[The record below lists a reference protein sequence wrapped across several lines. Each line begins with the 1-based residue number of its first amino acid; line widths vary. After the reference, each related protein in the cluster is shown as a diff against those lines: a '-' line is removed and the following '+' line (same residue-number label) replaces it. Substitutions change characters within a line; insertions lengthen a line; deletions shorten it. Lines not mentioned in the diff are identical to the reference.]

1 METNPGDIS
10 RSLATIG
17 MTLSSQH
24 LATFAECE
32 TAKAAWDAFAAL
44 FKSKSQAR
52 RLQLKGELTASHKES
67 GEALVSYMARAKH
80 LRAQLKSVGT
90 DLMEDE
96 LCLSVL
102 NGLPSKYHTMATV
115 LITSD
120 KELSLDDML
129 AKLLVYESRGERP
142 PSDNKAYYSGHS
154 MARHPEAMVEV
165 PHAKQSRRSASAT
178 IAASRDT
185 SRRTA
190 GRARRRSSKAP
201 TASPK
206 VTRGKAST
214 SREDKAMWPVQPS
227 KGTMDKHGSWTPALP
242 GTSPT
247 PLLACTT

>member
-1 METNPGDIS
+1 
-10 RSLATIG
+10 

-102 NGLPSKYHTMATV
+102 NGLPSEYHTMATV
-115 LITSD
+115 LTTSD
-120 KELSLDDML
+120 KELSLDD
-129 AKLLVYESRGERP
+129 
-142 PSDNKAYYSGHS
+142 
-154 MARHPEAMVEV
+154 
-165 PHAKQSRRSASAT
+165 
-178 IAASRDT
+178 
-185 SRRTA
+185 
-190 GRARRRSSKAP
+190 
-201 TASPK
+201 
-206 VTRGKAST
+206 
-214 SREDKAMWPVQPS
+214 
-227 KGTMDKHGSWTPALP
+227 
-242 GTSPT
+242 
-247 PLLACTT
+247 C